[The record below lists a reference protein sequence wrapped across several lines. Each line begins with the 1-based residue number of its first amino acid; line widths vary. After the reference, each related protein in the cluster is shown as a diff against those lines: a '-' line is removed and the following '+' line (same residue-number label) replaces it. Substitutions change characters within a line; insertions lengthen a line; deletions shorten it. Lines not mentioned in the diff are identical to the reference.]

1 MATPADRLAEDPSPR
16 PPETPPE
23 TPPKTHPKTGERRRT
38 RRPLRI
44 DALPRALLERIRAE
58 RAQGGTWSDLERDSP
73 QWPEWEQASPEVLAQ
88 FPGRR
93 LPHTSLQRWHDL
105 RVDQLLRERHDRLIT
120 AQMFAGRLAA
130 PGIANLGVAVCNAL
144 SESVLRLSL
153 EGGDEQHIRDELC
166 RLARVV
172 ATVERTEIAR
182 RRQELESRKFTAAI
196 QEKLARLIN
205 RNAAAGREHQAFVE
219 ELKKSPAFTS
229 CFQDAA
235 GRAAAKPVSGA
246 GKKAAKAGEKPH
258 DHCEPAPGGPPAD
271 PLPPPASSRQTGP
284 ESGVPGKPAFGFAGV
299 ESGFLSTPPFGFAG
313 VESGRQPDHRNI
325 EDAVMGFLWARVAE
339 QMAELAAPDSPAGPA
354 AANAKRKP
362 DEQDDGDEEYDDDEE
377 SDDDDEHDDEEECDG
392 DEDDEE
398 QQREEGEDDGDG
410 ADEPDQQDEEDEEQ
424 QDEGAEDGGDGDD
437 EPGQQD
443 EEAQPEQQDGQG

>member
-1 MATPADRLAEDPSPR
+1 
-16 PPETPPE
+16 
-23 TPPKTHPKTGERRRT
+23 
-38 RRPLRI
+38 LRI

-130 PGIANLGVAVCNAL
+130 PGIANLGIAVCNAL

-182 RRQELESRKFTAAI
+182 RRQELENRKFKLVL
-196 QEKLARLIN
+196 QEKLARQIN
-205 RNAAAGREHQAFVE
+205 RNAATGREHQAFVE
-219 ELKKSPAFTS
+219 ELKKSPAFAS
-229 CFQDAA
+229 CFQDSA
-235 GRAAAKPVSGA
+235 GMAAAKPASGA

-258 DHCEPAPGGPPAD
+258 DHREPAPGGPPAD
-271 PLPPPASSRQTGP
+271 PLPPPASSRQTDV
-284 ESGVPGKPAFGFAGV
+284 ESGAPGKPAFGFAGV
-299 ESGFLSTPPFGFAG
+299 QSGAPGKPAFAFAGVESGVPNEPAFGFPG
-313 VESGRQPDHRNI
+313 VESGRQPDDRNF
-325 EDAVMGFLWARVAE
+325 EDAAVGFLWARLAE
-339 QMAELAAPDSPAGPA
+339 QMAELVASGSPAEPA
-354 AANAKRKP
+354 AANAKAEP
-362 DEQDDGDEEYDDDEE
+362 DEPY
-377 SDDDDEHDDEEECDG
+377 
-392 DEDDEE
+392 EDDEE
-398 QQREEGEDDGDG
+398 QQGEEDEPDGDG
-410 ADEPDQQDEEDEEQ
+410 EDEPDQE
-424 QDEGAEDGGDGDD
+424 DEGA
-437 EPGQQD
+437 
-443 EEAQPEQQDGQG
+443 QPEEQDGQG